1 MTTLEEVQNM
11 KDQGYNDDEI
21 ISTLE
26 EQGVSPKEIY
36 DSLNQAQIQGD
47 VSNIQGQNN
56 DETYSPE
63 YPQYNEQNQLFLMVK
78 LYHILPILSMNTDM
92 QNPRTKNK
100 IET

>member
-47 VSNIQGQNN
+47 
-56 DETYSPE
+56 YS
-63 YPQYNEQNQLFLMVK
+63 
-78 LYHILPILSMNTDM
+78 
-92 QNPRTKNK
+92 RTKQ
-100 IET
+100 